1 MILDTTCPEPC
12 CNLLVA
18 VDFYQRLGL
27 STLTLTYQRAML
39 RSFINEGG
47 ACVECPGCGR
57 IVLLGAARPDAGPCR
72 HCDRRFCSQCFLEP
86 HGPLT
91 CAERR
96 TWAKIIEESR
106 QGPIG
111 RWATRLRNFLN
122 VDTDVTARRCPNP
135 QCGTMT
141 QKVEGCLFLGCPR
154 CKEMWCWSC
163 GEWGGGPSGRPRPH
177 HVFVC
182 TQLPSEPTWLDGH
195 ASLVGDDARLDF
207 YRQIWDSRTVA
218 TVAGSSDASNAS
230 EQLELATAA
239 AEASAVLRH
248 GAAWRFF
255 ERDEARR
262 RLFEFAEVDLERLL
276 RQFAEYDQAAT
287 WPQQAQQPSET
298 SGYRRQQAAA
308 DRRQQA
314 LALTSALKA
323 QATALRSYRHV
334 GGV

>member
-1 MILDTTCPEPC
+1 M
-12 CNLLVA
+12 
-18 VDFYQRLGL
+18 
-27 STLTLTYQRAML
+27 
-39 RSFINEGG
+39 GG
-47 ACVECPGCGR
+47 AT
-57 IVLLGAARPDAGPCR
+57 RPDAGPCR
-72 HCDRRFCSQCFLEP
+72 HCDRWFCSQCFLDP

-96 TWAKIIEESR
+96 TWVKILEESK

-154 CKEMWCWSC
+154 CKEMWCWNC
-163 GEWGGGPSGRPRPH
+163 GEWGGGPSGRPKPH

-195 ASLVGDDARLDF
+195 ASLVTDDTRLDL
-207 YRQIWDSRTVA
+207 YRQIWDSRA
-218 TVAGSSDASNAS
+218 TATAKRSGASSAS
-230 EQLELATAA
+230 EQLDLAVAA
-239 AEASAVLRH
+239 SEAATVLLH
-248 GAAWRFF
+248 GAAWRYF

-276 RQFAEYDQAAT
+276 RQVAEYNEAT
-287 WPQQAQQPSET
+287 PLN
-298 SGYRRQQAAA
+298 GLNRRTAVA
-308 DRRQQA
+308 DRRHQAFA
-314 LALTSALKA
+314 LASALKA
-323 QATALRSYRHV
+323 QASALRSYRRA
-334 GGV
+334 G